1 MDENTKDSNQPTT
14 NAEKQVKR
22 QRYSLVV
29 RDTCKQVLLHTDLC
43 LKKITISDTL
53 KALLQTYSE
62 KYKEVILFRPT
73 VQDAFAKVCVAEEAL
88 YTHMENTN
96 LNLRMISLDSI
107 VSLDNYSQY
116 LTLENDFLKLERAYN
131 VQNRLAVIG
140 VDELSAL
147 ESEIMTN
154 HNAELEFFDMKD
166 RFEAR
171 RAAVSRLREQLSAID
186 REILFE

>member
-1 MDENTKDSNQPTT
+1 
-14 NAEKQVKR
+14 
-22 QRYSLVV
+22 
-29 RDTCKQVLLHTDLC
+29 
-43 LKKITISDTL
+43 
-53 KALLQTYSE
+53 
-62 KYKEVILFRPT
+62 
-73 VQDAFAKVCVAEEAL
+73 
-88 YTHMENTN
+88 MENTD
-96 LNLRMISLDSI
+96 LDPHVIDLES
-107 VSLDNYSQY
+107 VTSLDNYSQH
-116 LTLENDFLKLERAYN
+116 LTLENDFLKLKRAYN
-131 VQNRLAVIG
+131 AQNRLAVIG